1 MEFQDILMAS
11 IRIGLIRV
19 MTRYSSGGDKEVD
32 YRYFGLWIDTRSFVL
47 VFRDIENV
55 NRFD

>member
-1 MEFQDILMAS
+1 MAS